1 MLFRTAGNI
10 AALVCGLMLAAFAPA
25 AASADEVTR
34 VATLTPELLSAYVAN
49 RQSARLSKDTPFQPE
64 TWLTP
69 RPEPSVNEAMVA
81 AYVASGYVETPKRVA
96 QMKSERACLATA
108 IYHEARGEPEQGQL
122 AVVDVILNR
131 VASPLYPNSICGV
144 VYQNADKGK
153 YRCQFS
159 FACDGKSDEGGV
171 GNRITRES
179 WVRSFVVAEAT
190 LKQRQ
195 AGARRD
201 IVPENTL
208 YYHMQTVSPDWASDF
223 IRVASIGSHV
233 FYAAN

>member
-10 AALVCGLMLAAFAPA
+10 AALVCGLMLAGFTPA
-25 AASADEVTR
+25 IALADEVTE

-49 RQSARLSKDTPFQPE
+49 KQSAKLSQDMPFQPE

-69 RPEPSVNEAMVA
+69 RPEPSVNAAMVS
-81 AYVASGYVETPKRVA
+81 AYVAKGYVETAERVA

-131 VASPLYPNSICGV
+131 VNSSRYPDTICGV

-179 WVRSFVVAEAT
+179 WVRSFVVAEAA

-195 AGARRD
+195 SGKRFD
-201 IVPENTL
+201 VVPENTL
-208 YYHMQTVSPDWASDF
+208 YYHMYNVSPNWANDF
-223 IRVASIGSHV
+223 TRVASIGSHI